1 MKFQAAIHGV
11 DIEKDSDKR
20 HSQDK
25 GNITEKT
32 SEHKRPTENQ
42 LFRDPK
48 DYEKMTAEDRQKM
61 TDNMTMY
68 LRNKMSKALGGQ

>member
-11 DIEKDSDKR
+11 DIEKDSGKKD
-20 HSQDK
+20 SQDK
-25 GNITEKT
+25 GKITEKT
-32 SEHKRPTENQ
+32 SEKKRSTENQ

-48 DYEKMTAEDRQKM
+48 EYEQMTAEERQRM
-61 TDNMTMY
+61 TDQMTMY